1 MRQKTLTMIRLT
13 AGKRLEHQTGSGMKW
28 NLTRLC
34 FSEAGE
40 FSGMTMGGGV
50 GCAGTLGQVILAS
63 HGSIL
68 PILGS
73 YWSILSFP
81 LSDFPREH
89 EAPGGKYAT
98 GRLNKES
105 SMSELK

>member
-1 MRQKTLTMIRLT
+1 MIRLT

-50 GCAGTLGQVILAS
+50 GCVGTLGQVILSSHWSITLKLIFQTS
-63 HGSIL
+63 HGNTRHRAGNMQQVDGEIL
-68 PILGS
+68 
-73 YWSILSFP
+73 
-81 LSDFPREH
+81 REVKC
-89 EAPGGKYAT
+89 P
-98 GRLNKES
+98 N
-105 SMSELK
+105 